1 MDLKPGSRWKSAP
14 CKSEVVV
21 VRSPKTPVTL
31 ECGGHPMVAAA
42 SGAVEG
48 AELYKSRLDA
58 RILVASQ

>member
-14 CKSEVVV
+14 CTSEVVV

-48 AELYKSRLDA
+48 AR
-58 RILVASQ
+58 VA